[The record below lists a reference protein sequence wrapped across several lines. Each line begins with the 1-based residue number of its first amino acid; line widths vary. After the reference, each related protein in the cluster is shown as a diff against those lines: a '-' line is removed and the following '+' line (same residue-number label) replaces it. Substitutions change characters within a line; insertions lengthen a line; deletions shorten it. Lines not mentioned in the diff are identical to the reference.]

1 MYKRQ
6 FQDSAF
12 ASVCAGTPAES
23 LPYSVL
29 RAGARD
35 LEALG
40 ELTGIEPAA
49 FLTLAAHG
57 CVDQSVFEHLPAWEL
72 ETPRGEADPRLAGL
86 SLRAGQIGDFAAFFR
101 RHGTGLF
108 ARYPGCTWVGES
120 AQHPLGLR
128 GIERPDPIRL
138 EDMVLY
144 EQQRG
149 ALVQNTELLLAGKP
163 AANVLLYG
171 CLLYTSPSPRD

>member
-1 MYKRQ
+1 MCAACLPSRRWKHCSSRPRATGWIPGTLRTLTARPTARGFPASAKGLSGFGEAALKAVL

-57 CVDQSVFEHLPAWEL
+57 CVDQ
-72 ETPRGEADPRLAGL
+72 
-86 SLRAGQIGDFAAFFR
+86 
-101 RHGTGLF
+101 
-108 ARYPGCTWVGES
+108 
-120 AQHPLGLR
+120 LGL
-128 GIERPDPIRL
+128 
-138 EDMVLY
+138 
-144 EQQRG
+144 
-149 ALVQNTELLLAGKP
+149 
-163 AANVLLYG
+163 
-171 CLLYTSPSPRD
+171 